1 MNEQPKK
8 RTNPFDRV
16 INIEP
21 KEEKEE
27 VVEEVQYNNVQQQPV
42 VQPNYNNVNSN
53 YNYNIETQPNTTRTP
68 RKTTKP
74 QYIQP
79 VEVPKEKYTA
89 TMDVSLRRKIKIY
102 CATHGR
108 MFSEFIEEACR
119 EKLLREGIK

>member
-21 KEEKEE
+21 EVEKEQ
-27 VVEEVQYNNVQQQPV
+27 VVEQIQPQPVQQQPI
-42 VQPNYNNVNSN
+42 VQPNYNNNNSS
-53 YNYNIETQPNTTRTP
+53 YNYNTEIQQPTTRMP
-68 RKTTKP
+68 RKNTKT
-74 QYIQP
+74 QYIPP
-79 VEVPKEKYTA
+79 VEAPKEKYTA

-102 CATHGR
+102 CATNGR

>member
-8 RTNPFDRV
+8 RPNPFDRV
-16 INIEP
+16 ISIEQN
-21 KEEKEE
+21 EEKEE
-27 VVEEVQYNNVQQQPV
+27 FVEEVVQQPIQQEVIARPVNNNVDPG
-42 VQPNYNNVNSN
+42 
-53 YNYNIETQPNTTRTP
+53 YNYNTQINTTTTRTP
-68 RKTTKP
+68 RKTSKP

-102 CATHGR
+102 CATNGR